1 MKGSE
6 DMKKNTDISAIK
18 AKKMLKTEKEIAKWE
33 KEKARPKGRFY
44 LPYLIFIISLI
55 YLTDEVASQIGPL
68 MKTEIANGLLASYG
82 ESSVGIL
89 DTLSMIAIPF
99 QVLAIFY
106 KPLSDKFG
114 RKKFLVINTLGL
126 GIAMFIV
133 FASGNIPLYVIGTC
147 MIQFF
152 VPHDMQVV
160 YIMESVPSKHR
171 ARIYFAIKSFAT
183 MGIML
188 VPVLRRTLMSDMSQW
203 RVVFLVPAV
212 IGLVTAFIAL
222 LLARETDAFID
233 SRLRYLKMTDEEREK
248 EKIGKSSENA
258 QGGIINALKFVWSHK
273 QLRWL
278 YVVAALTN
286 LGYLVTMY
294 YQVII
299 SYGYASGYGE
309 ITDEILNQVSLN
321 EVTSAL
327 FFFPVG
333 SAIVQFFVGV
343 FGDWLGRK
351 KAAVIMSV
359 LCVISFLGFSLG
371 AKFGLP
377 VFLVGLLSGACI
389 GSYWGAGDLNALMVS
404 ESAPTNLRSSILST
418 LFFAMGAG
426 IAFSYVVGLPLV
438 TFLGNS
444 AVGTI
449 CFFFAVPG
457 FIAAL
462 IVMMKKTHD
471 TTGADLNTVTGN
483 EWE

>member
-1 MKGSE
+1 MKNKLFTADNE
-6 DMKKNTDISAIK
+6 
-18 AKKMLKTEKEIAKWE
+18 KMLLRREREIKKWE

-89 DTLSMIAIPF
+89 DALSMIAIPF

-106 KPLSDKFG
+106 KPLSDKLG

-133 FASGNIPLYVIGTC
+133 FVSDNIPLYVIGTC

-188 VPVLRRTLMSDMSQW
+188 VPILRRTLMSDMSQW
-203 RVVFLVPAV
+203 RVVFLVPAI

-222 LLARETDAFID
+222 LLSRETDAFID
-233 SRLRYLKMTDEEREK
+233 SRLRYLKMSDDERLAQENNKTE
-248 EKIGKSSENA
+248 SNA
-258 QGGIINALKFVWSHK
+258 QGGIINALKFVWKHK

-278 YVVAALTN
+278 YVVSALTN
-286 LGYLVTMY
+286 LGYLITMY

-299 SYGYASGYGE
+299 SYGYASRYGE
-309 ITDEILNQVSLN
+309 VTDEILNAVSLN

-327 FFFPVG
+327 FFFPIG
-333 SAIVQFFVGV
+333 SAFLQLFVGI

-351 KAAVIMSV
+351 KAAIIMSA
-359 LCVISFLGFSLG
+359 LCVLAFLGFSLG
-371 AKFGLP
+371 AQYGMP
-377 VFLVGLLSGACI
+377 EFLVGLLAGACI
-389 GSYWGAGDLNALMVS
+389 GSYWGAGDLNALMIS
-404 ESAPTNLRSSILST
+404 ESCPTNLRSSILST
-418 LFFAMGAG
+418 QFFAMGAG
-426 IAFSYVVGLPLV
+426 IAFSYVVGIPLV
-438 TFLGNS
+438 TLLGNS
-444 AVGTI
+444 AIGAI
-449 CFFFAVPG
+449 CFFFVVPG

-462 IVMMKKTHD
+462 IAMMKKTQD
-471 TTGADLNTVTGN
+471 TKGVDLNTVTGN